1 MPWFLSGDIRSPWK
15 IFQTSAKPRKSHGKV
30 FMVTLGLPVSRW
42 VYSCTFVPTSFS
54 LPKVSSAF
62 WRCSYSC
69 KLSTLIPR
77 NHSANFTKQALKA
90 REYVR
95 DGRIGEIEHV
105 TCHSMLI
112 MHSFENHPT
121 FQSVCRDLK
130 QPGKSA
136 EVALTKTKNLPLLVC
151 SNVLCGTRLHDS
163 RAWILWRSEQSPLG
177 QLLWS
182 VDWKWAAHQ
191 HEEQQLPSNAQCL
204 KHFENWRVMDGRG
217 LQT

>member
-1 MPWFLSGDIRSPWK
+1 MPWFLSRSPWK
-15 IFQTSAKPRKSHGKV
+15 IFETSAKLRKSHGKV

-42 VYSCTFVPTSFS
+42 VYSCTFVVKSFR
-54 LPKVSSAF
+54 LPKVSSAC

-69 KLSTLIPR
+69 KFSTLIPR

-112 MHSFENHPT
+112 LHSFENHPT
-121 FQSVCRDLK
+121 FQSVQCRDLK

-136 EVALTKTKNLPLLVC
+136 EVALTKNKNVPLLVC
-151 SNVLCGTRLHDS
+151 LNVWLCGTCGTRLHDS

-191 HEEQQLPSNAQCL
+191 HEEQQLPSNA
-204 KHFENWRVMDGRG
+204 EDWRVMDGRAKC